1 MGISLSQA
9 QRVEWHLIVFICKF
23 PTNYTM
29 SSLDIIIYDDP
40 FLHSSLCSPTSDPFF
55 RPLRTFAY
63 YSHEPEK
70 TYPIKFNVINLTLS
84 IIMLITKVFNWVVD
98 NSSCP
103 PAFCDRKQETGK
115 SSTTRHLLI
124 CRNCRTLRLLRRQLE
139 ISLFVITSIRKHE
152 YKWNLWSRPVAHA
165 ACTAHATLILFLVLV
180 IVQVLVLFV
189 APPPPRTS
197 KAPTHAQP
205 GTQRRKHIQSCAQSR
220 S

>member
-1 MGISLSQA
+1 MTFDCLYLQVSYELYNVKS
-9 QRVEWHLIVFICKF
+9 RYHNLWR
-23 PTNYTM
+23 
-29 SSLDIIIYDDP
+29 
-40 FLHSSLCSPTSDPFF
+40 PFF
-55 RPLRTFAY
+55 TFLSVFPHFWSLFWPLRTFAY

-115 SSTTRHLLI
+115 SSTARHLLI

-197 KAPTHAQP
+197 KTPTHAQP